1 MLNISRNT
9 ARLCQAAGRRLQST
23 LVVAEHDNKTVTPIT
38 LNAISASKKLGG
50 DVTCLVAGTKCA
62 NVVAELSKTSGVS
75 KILVADSEALV
86 GFMPEYLTPL
96 ILATQDQFKF
106 THIVAGA
113 SAQGKSLLP
122 RVAAK
127 LDVSPISDI
136 IEIKA
141 PDTFVRSIYAGNA
154 LLTLKSKDPIK
165 VITVRGTSFEAVSL
179 DGGNAA
185 SDEVAMPDVPAGISE
200 FIGQELSK
208 SDRPELTAAKTVI
221 SGGRGMKN
229 GENFQLLY
237 TLADKLN
244 AAVGASRAAVDAG
257 FVPNDM
263 QVGQTGKIVAPDMY
277 IAVGISGAIQHLA
290 GMKDSKTIVAI
301 NKDPEAP
308 IFQVADFGLVADLFK
323 AVPELTEKV

>member
-1 MLNISRNT
+1 MYALTRHSV
-9 ARLCQAAGRRLQST
+9 RLYQAAGFRLQST
-23 LVVAEHDNKTVTPIT
+23 LVIAEHDNKRILPIT
-38 LNAISASKKLGG
+38 LNAISAAKKLGG
-50 DVTCLVAGTKCA
+50 DVSCLVAGSNCA
-62 NVVAELSKTSGVS
+62 NVAAELSKAAGVN
-75 KILVADSEALV
+75 KILVADSEALI
-86 GFMPEYLTPL
+86 GFMPECLTPVV
-96 ILATQDQFKF
+96 LAVHNQFKF

-113 SAQGKSLLP
+113 SAQSKSLLP

-127 LDVSPISDI
+127 LDVAPISDI
-136 IEIKA
+136 IEVKA

-154 LLTLKSKDPIK
+154 LITLRSKDP
-165 VITVRGTSFEAVSL
+165 V
-179 DGGNAA
+179 
-185 SDEVAMPDVPAGISE
+185 
-200 FIGQELSK
+200 
-208 SDRPELTAAKTVI
+208 KTVI
-221 SGGRGMKN
+221 SGGRGMKS

-263 QVGQTGKIVAPDMY
+263 QVGQTGKIVAPELY

-323 AVPELTEKV
+323 AVPEMIEKL

>member
-1 MLNISRNT
+1 MK
-9 ARLCQAAGRRLQST
+9 AAGRRLQST

-50 DVTCLVAGTKCA
+50 DVTCL
-62 NVVAELSKTSGVS
+62 VVAELSKTSGVS

-185 SDEVAMPDVPAGISE
+185 SDEVAMPDVPA
-200 FIGQELSK
+200 
-208 SDRPELTAAKTVI
+208 DRYQRR
-221 SGGRGMKN
+221 SGD
-229 GENFQLLY
+229 E
-237 TLADKLN
+237 
-244 AAVGASRAAVDAG
+244 
-257 FVPNDM
+257 
-263 QVGQTGKIVAPDMY
+263 
-277 IAVGISGAIQHLA
+277 
-290 GMKDSKTIVAI
+290 
-301 NKDPEAP
+301 EW
-308 IFQVADFGLVADLFK
+308 
-323 AVPELTEKV
+323 